1 MGPLAALGR
10 ECLGLAATHLPSLA
24 ERLPVV
30 PVAPDD
36 DDRASFFDAVL
47 DVVRSRPRPTTLV
60 LDDIQWAGGTTLA
73 LLQRTAQVQQS
84 PPIRVLA
91 TCRPPLTAEMS
102 GVDAVVVNVGPF
114 DDDDLE
120 QLVQSHGFDRTH
132 RGRRG
137 QARRWATPSSRCRQ
151 PVRGPDPDATDG
163 VAARFLACPHRSR
176 R

>member
-36 DDRASFFDAVL
+36 DDRASFFDAVM

-91 TCRPPLTAEMS
+91 TCRPPLTAEMPLDAI
-102 GVDAVVVNVGPF
+102 GRRPAGYAVVDRDECGRIPGSGCGAPGELAFEVG
-114 DDDDLE
+114 E
-120 QLVQSHGFDRTH
+120 H
-132 RGRRG
+132 RREG
-137 QARRWATPSSRCRQ
+137 A
-151 PVRGPDPDATDG
+151 
-163 VAARFLACPHRSR
+163 
-176 R
+176 